1 MRSIKKLM
9 NLKNRVA
16 LVTGGAGH
24 IGSVLAESLAECGC
38 RVVLLDTNEK
48 ECRRKAQGI
57 QKKYGVEAYPLIVDL
72 MDEKMLRAVGQMVS
86 EKFKRLDI
94 LVNCAA
100 LVGTAQLKG
109 WAVPFLEQDSST
121 WRKALEIN
129 LTSVFVLSQAC
140 AKFLEK
146 SGHGSIVNISSIY
159 GIVGP
164 DLRLYEGTTMGNPAA
179 YAASKGGVVQLTRWL
194 STVMAPKVRVNS
206 VSLGGV
212 LRGQSLSF
220 VSRYHER
227 TPLKRMAVEEDFK
240 GAVVYLAGDLSGYV
254 TGHNLV
260 VDGGFSAW

>member
-1 MRSIKKLM
+1 MLFRS
-9 NLKNRVA
+9 
-16 LVTGGAGH
+16 
-24 IGSVLAESLAECGC
+24 
-38 RVVLLDTNEK
+38 
-48 ECRRKAQGI
+48 
-57 QKKYGVEAYPLIVDL
+57 IVDL

-129 LTSVFVLSQAC
+129 LTSVFVLSQVC
-140 AKFLEK
+140 TKLLEK
-146 SGHGSIVNISSIY
+146 FGHGSIVNISSIY

-212 LRGQSLSF
+212 LRGQSSSF

-227 TPLKRMAVEEDFK
+227 TPLKRMAAEEDFK